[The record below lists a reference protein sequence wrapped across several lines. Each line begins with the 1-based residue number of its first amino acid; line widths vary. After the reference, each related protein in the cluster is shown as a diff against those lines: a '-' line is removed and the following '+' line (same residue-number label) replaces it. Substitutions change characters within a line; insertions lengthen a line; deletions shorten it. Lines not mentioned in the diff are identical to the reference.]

1 MAPAGC
7 PSLGCGA
14 VKRFVILAPPSYTD
28 RVGKEAPL
36 IGRDAALTEL
46 VGRGERAAGGEGGL
60 VLLAGEAGV
69 GKTRLALAALERL
82 GMPVLVGAGA
92 EGGTAPYG
100 PVLDVLRA
108 FRRVDPGGLDDL
120 GRSREHLALLLPEL
134 GESGADADRFAIA
147 AAVRAAFAA
156 LGRAEAVAVLLDDLQ
171 WADEA
176 TLDLLPALAET
187 ASEAALLA
195 VGAYRSD
202 ELPRGHPLRRARTAL
217 RRARRLDELP
227 VEPLGAGETAELAAA
242 VLGNPLSQPL
252 AAAIWDRT
260 QGVPFFVE
268 EIAAALAAS
277 GRLAAADDGLRLR
290 DQEAVP
296 LPDTVRDAVLA
307 RLDGIGPETRA
318 GLEVAA
324 ALGTMFELDLVDA
337 LAGRAR
343 IEEAVARGLIVEQPN
358 GRAAFRHAL
367 AREAIYAETPW
378 SRRRQLH
385 GELATVLAARGVPA
399 ETIAAHAL
407 AAGQPEVARPL
418 LLEAAESYCA
428 VHAYRDAARLVRH
441 ALELW
446 PASDDEPQRG
456 AALARLGRCLHLSGN
471 APEAVA
477 VWREVVELRL
487 RAGDASET
495 AEAQRE
501 LANVL
506 DLRGRTADALAA
518 HAAAATGF
526 LATGRGRD
534 AARERLA
541 VAINLHVL
549 GSHADAA
556 VEYREVQALA
566 AACGD
571 EELRIT
577 ALALEGV
584 EHARLGRVE
593 QGLALARKAL
603 ELALSGG
610 YAEAGAEA
618 YWSNAA
624 ILVAAGDYVRARATL
639 EDAVDFCG
647 QTGEEGMRRFCTS
660 CLSYVLWR
668 TGAWDRAVELA
679 QAVRAEE
686 ADDPFAQAYAA
697 ITWGSVE
704 VARGHARRAR
714 PLLAAAGAYLASV
727 GGPPGLTAS
736 LELALARLDL
746 LCGDADAA
754 ADRCRRTLGEAESG
768 PPDTRHTALL
778 RWASA
783 LFAARG
789 LDRETRACASVLGGV
804 AAAYPHPEARA
815 ASAAALGEVA
825 LRDGDDAAAASY
837 LRHAVQLLGELELPF
852 EEAQV
857 QLRGAAACSAAGD
870 RDEAVERVVAAY
882 RIGRR
887 LGAQPLA
894 AEAARSLEALGES
907 IDTRLG
913 RLAAAHARGGGLT
926 RRELEVV
933 RQVAVGRTN
942 REIAESLHLSPRT
955 VEMHVRNALSK
966 LECRTRTE
974 ATSRAIALGLID
986 PMAPVSA

>member
-1 MAPAGC
+1 M
-7 PSLGCGA
+7 
-14 VKRFVILAPPSYTD
+14 KRFVILAPPSYTD

-46 VGRGERAAGGEGGL
+46 VARGERAAGGEGGL

-69 GKTRLALAALERL
+69 GKTRLAFAALERL
-82 GMPVLVGAGA
+82 GMPVLVGGGA

-100 PVLDVLRA
+100 PLLDVLRA
-108 FRRVDPGGLDDL
+108 FRRLDPGRLDDL

-134 GESGADADRFAIA
+134 GETGSDADRFAIA

-156 LGRAEAVAVLLDDLQ
+156 LGRAEALAVLLDDLQ

-195 VGAYRSD
+195 IGAYRSD
-202 ELPRGHPLRRARTAL
+202 ELPRDHPLRRARTAL

-227 VEPLGAGETAELAAA
+227 VEPLGAAETAELTAA
-242 VLGNPLSQPL
+242 VLGSPLSQPL

-277 GRLAAADDGLRLR
+277 GRLAAGDDGLRLR
-290 DQEAVP
+290 HQESVP

-307 RLDGIGPETRA
+307 RLDGIRPETRA
-318 GLEVAA
+318 GLELAA
-324 ALGTMFELDLVDA
+324 ALGTVFELDLVDA
-337 LAGRAR
+337 LAGRAG
-343 IEEAVARGLIVEQPN
+343 IEEARARGLIVEHSN

-446 PASDDEPQRG
+446 PASYDEPQRV

-471 APEAVA
+471 VRESVA
-477 VWREVVELRL
+477 VWREVVERRR
-487 RAGDASET
+487 RAGDATGT

-506 DLRGRTADALAA
+506 ELRGRTADALAA
-518 HAAAATGF
+518 HAAAAAGF
-526 LATGRGRD
+526 LATGRERD

-541 VAINLHVL
+541 VAGDLHVM

-556 VEYREVQALA
+556 AEHREVQRLA

-571 EELRIT
+571 EELRIRS
-577 ALALEGV
+577 LALEGA

-593 QGLALARKAL
+593 QGLALAAEAL
-603 ELALSGG
+603 ALALSGG
-610 YAEAGAEA
+610 YPEAGADA

-624 ILVAAGDYVRARATL
+624 ILLAAGDYVAARATL
-639 EDAVDFCG
+639 EDAVDFCA

-668 TGAWDRAVELA
+668 TGEWDRAVELA
-679 QAVRAEE
+679 QVVRAEE
-686 ADDPFAQAYAA
+686 ADDPFAHAYAA

-704 VARGHARRAR
+704 VARGHVRRAR
-714 PLLAAAGAYLASV
+714 PLLAAASAYSSRV
-727 GGPPGLTAS
+727 GSLPPGLTAS
-736 LELALARLDL
+736 LELAVARLDL
-746 LCGDADAA
+746 LCGNADAA
-754 ADRCRRTLGEAESG
+754 SDRCRRALADAEAG
-768 PPDTRHTALL
+768 PPDTRDTALL

-789 LDRETRACASVLGGV
+789 LDQQTRACASVLGRV
-804 AAAYPHPEARA
+804 AAAYPHSEARA
-815 ASAAALGEVA
+815 AAAAALGEVA
-825 LRDGDDAAAASY
+825 LRDGDEAAAASY
-837 LRHAVQLLGELELPF
+837 FGHAVQLLGEVELPL

-857 QLRGAAACSAAGD
+857 QLRAAAACSAAGD
-870 RDEAVERVVAAY
+870 RDQAVDRLVAAY
-882 RIGRR
+882 RIARR

-894 AEAARSLEALGES
+894 AEAADSLEALGERV
-907 IDTRLG
+907 DTRLG
-913 RLAAAHARGGGLT
+913 RLAAAHVRVGGLT

-933 RQVAVGRTN
+933 RHVAVGRTN

-974 ATSRAIALGLID
+974 ASSRAIALGLID

>member
-1 MAPAGC
+1 MT
-7 PSLGCGA
+7 
-14 VKRFVILAPPSYTD
+14 RFLIVAAPSYTE
-28 RVGKEAPL
+28 RVGNEAPL

-46 VGRGERAAGGEGGL
+46 TARGERAAAGEGRL

-69 GKTRLALAALERL
+69 GKTRLALEALERL
-82 GMPVLVGAGA
+82 DMPVVVGAGA

-100 PVLDVLRA
+100 PLLDVLRA
-108 FRRVDPGGLDDL
+108 FRRLDPGGLDDL
-120 GRSREHLALLLPEL
+120 GRNREYLALLLPEL
-134 GESGADADRFAIA
+134 GETRADADRFAVA

-156 LGRAEAVAVLLDDLQ
+156 LSHTEPVAVLLDDLQ

-187 ASEAALLA
+187 ASEAALL
-195 VGAYRSD
+195 VIGAYRSD
-202 ELPRGHPLRRARTAL
+202 ELPRGHALRRARTTL

-227 VEPLGAGETAELAAA
+227 VDPLDAGETTELAEA
-242 VLGNPLSQPL
+242 VLQAPLSQPL

-268 EIAAALAAS
+268 EVAAALAAS
-277 GRLAAADDGLRLR
+277 GRLAPADDGLRLG
-290 DQEAVP
+290 DQETVP

-307 RLDGIGPETRA
+307 RLDGIAPATRA

-324 ALGTMFELDLVDA
+324 ALGTTFELDVVND
-337 LAGRAR
+337 LAARAG
-343 IEEAVARGLIVEQPN
+343 IEEAAARGVIIVQLD

-367 AREAIYAETPW
+367 AREAVYAETPW

-385 GELATVLAARGVPA
+385 GELASVLTARGAPA
-399 ETIAAHAL
+399 ETIAVHAL
-407 AAGQPEVARPL
+407 AAGRPEVARPL

-428 VHAYRDAARLVRH
+428 VHAHRDAARLVRH

-446 PASDDEPQRG
+446 PAGDDEPQRVE
-456 AALARLGRCLHLSGN
+456 ALARLAHCLHLAGN
-471 APEAVA
+471 APEAVP
-477 VWREVVELRL
+477 VWREVVDLRG
-487 RAGDASET
+487 RAGDASGM

-506 DLRGRTADALAA
+506 EVRGRTADALAA
-518 HAAAATGF
+518 HAAAAAGF
-526 LATGRGRD
+526 LATGRERD
-534 AARERLA
+534 AARERLG
-541 VAINLHVL
+541 VANDLHVL
-549 GSHADAA
+549 GCHADAA
-556 VEYREVQALA
+556 AEHREVQTLA

-577 ALALEGV
+577 SLALEGV

-593 QGLALARKAL
+593 RGLALARKAL

-624 ILVAAGDYVRARATL
+624 ILLAAGDYVRARTTL

-647 QTGEEGMRRFCTS
+647 RTGEQGMRRFCTS

-668 TGAWDRAVELA
+668 TGDWDRAVELA

-704 VARGHARRAR
+704 VARGHAQRAR
-714 PLLAAAGAYLASV
+714 PLLAAAGAYSAGF
-727 GGPPGLTAS
+727 GGLPPGIRAS
-736 LELALARLDL
+736 HELALARLDV
-746 LCGDADAA
+746 LCGDHEAA
-754 ADRCRRTLGEAESG
+754 SDRCRGVLADAESD
-768 PPDTRHTALL
+768 PSDTRGTALL

-783 LFAARG
+783 HFAACG
-789 LDRETRACASVLGGV
+789 LNRETRACATVLGAV
-804 AAAYPHPEARA
+804 AAAAPHSEARA
-815 ASAAALGEVA
+815 SAAAALGEVA
-825 LRDGDDAAAASY
+825 LQNGDEAAAASY
-837 LRHAVQLLGELELPF
+837 FGHAVQLLGEVELPF

-857 QLRGAAACSAAGD
+857 QLRGATACSAAGD
-870 RDEAVERVVAAY
+870 RDNAVERLVAAY
-882 RIGRR
+882 RIARR

-894 AEAARSLEALGES
+894 VEAARALEALGER

-913 RLAAAHARGGGLT
+913 RLAAAQVRSGGLT

-933 RQVAVGRTN
+933 RHVAVGRTN
-942 REIAESLHLSPRT
+942 REIAETLHLSPRT

-974 ATSRAIALGLID
+974 ASSRAIALGLID

>member
-1 MAPAGC
+1 M
-7 PSLGCGA
+7 
-14 VKRFVILAPPSYTD
+14 
-28 RVGKEAPL
+28 EAPL
-36 IGRDAALTEL
+36 IGRDATLTDL
-46 VGRGERAAGGEGGL
+46 VGRGERAAAGNGGL
-60 VLLAGEAGV
+60 ALLAGEAGV

-82 GMPVLVGAGA
+82 RLPVLVGAGS

-100 PVLDVLRA
+100 PLLDVLRA
-108 FRRVDPGGLDDL
+108 FQRFDPGGLDDL
-120 GRSREHLALLLPEL
+120 GRNREHLALLLPEL
-134 GESGADADRFAIA
+134 GETAADADRFAIA
-147 AAVRAAFAA
+147 AAVRAGFTA
-156 LGRAEAVAVLLDDLQ
+156 LGSAEPAAVLLDDLQ

-187 ASEAALLA
+187 ASEAALFV

-202 ELPRGHPLRRARTAL
+202 ELPRGHALRRARTAL
-217 RRARRLDELP
+217 RRARRLHELP
-227 VEPLGAGETAELAAA
+227 VEPLDAGETAELAAA
-242 VLGNPLSQPL
+242 VLGTALSQPL

-268 EIAAALAAS
+268 EVAAALAAS
-277 GRLAAADDGLRLR
+277 GRLAPADDGLRLGE
-290 DQEAVP
+290 QESVP

-307 RLDGIGPETRA
+307 RLDGIRPETRA
-318 GLEVAA
+318 GLEAAA
-324 ALGTMFELDLVDA
+324 ALGTKFELDVVDA
-337 LAGRAR
+337 LAGRVAL
-343 IEEAVARGLIVEQPN
+343 EEAVARGVIVEQPD

-385 GELATVLAARGVPA
+385 GELATVLEAREAPA

-407 AAGQPEVARPL
+407 AAGRPDVARPL

-428 VHAYRDAARLVRH
+428 VHAHRDAARLVRR

-446 PASDDEPQRG
+446 PAGDDELRRVD
-456 AALARLGRCLHLSGN
+456 ALARLGHCLHLSGN
-471 APEAVA
+471 APEAVP
-477 VWREVVELRL
+477 VWREVVDLR
-487 RAGDASET
+487 RRTGDANGT

-506 DLRGRTADALAA
+506 EVRGRTADALAA
-518 HAAAATGF
+518 HAAAAAGF
-526 LATGRGRD
+526 LAAGRERD

-541 VAINLHVL
+541 VAIDLHVL

-556 VEYREVQALA
+556 AEQREVQALA
-566 AACGD
+566 AACGE

-593 QGLALARKAL
+593 QGLGLAREALA
-603 ELALSGG
+603 LALSGG

-624 ILVAAGDYVRARATL
+624 ILVAAGDYVGARTTL
-639 EDAVDFCG
+639 QDAVDFCSRA
-647 QTGEEGMRRFCTS
+647 GEDGMRRFCTS

-714 PLLAAAGAYLASV
+714 PLLAAAGAYLARI
-727 GGPPGLTAS
+727 GGLPRGLTAS
-736 LELALARLDL
+736 LELALARLDVL
-746 LCGDADAA
+746 RGDADAA
-754 ADRCRRTLGEAESG
+754 SGRCRRELGDAESG
-768 PPDTRHTALL
+768 PPDTRDTALF

-783 LFAARG
+783 HFAACG
-789 LDRETRACASVLGGV
+789 LDRETRACASVLGAV

-815 ASAAALGEVA
+815 AAAAALGEVA
-825 LRDGDDAAAASY
+825 LRDGDGTAAASY
-837 LRHAVQLLGELELPF
+837 FGHALQLLADVELPL

-857 QLRGAAACSAAGD
+857 QVRAAAASSAAGD
-870 RDEAVERVVAAY
+870 RDEAIKRLVAAY
-882 RIGRR
+882 RIARR

-894 AEAARSLEALGES
+894 AEAARALEALGER

-913 RLAAAHARGGGLT
+913 RLAAAQIRGGGLT

-933 RQVAVGRTN
+933 RHVAVGRTN
-942 REIAESLHLSPRT
+942 REIAEALHLSPRT

-974 ATSRAIALGLID
+974 ASSRAIALGLID
-986 PMAPVSA
+986 PISPVGV